1 MSNKIIQ
8 LGPKDQFY
16 LDELGAPIISGGLIA
31 GLLSLAVAAGLG
43 VAMNDGWRQFLFSY
57 LTAWLLFFMISA
69 SSLFFVLSHHV
80 FRASWSVVVR
90 RLAEAMSCNFI
101 PLLVLT
107 IPLLLGF
114 HKIFIWTHYNYVHS
128 DPNLVNKVSYLNVPF
143 FMIRSVIYF
152 AFLIGLSLYFRTMSI
167 AQDQDHSVS
176 RMRQLQKHAGWGL
189 LAVFWIM
196 NFAGADYVMSLQ
208 PKWLSYMEP
217 GFFFSG
223 VGMAVYAVLPLVA
236 IWFQRKGKLTNSIT
250 TEHYHDLGK
259 WLYGWAMFW
268 AYIGFA
274 QYMLIWYANVPKET
288 TFFLLRTVGPWMII
302 TIALLFGHFIVPFFG
317 LMSRHVKR
325 HKGLLAFWC
334 LWLLFFAYL
343 DLFWQV
349 QPIVWINTHAG
360 LAAVAKNHDPY
371 KLLGAVQKI
380 VSNPLRPMSLV
391 LDALCL
397 VGIGGL
403 WVSHTAFLLRRSA
416 LMPIGDPKLAE
427 GLAIENM

>member
-31 GLLSLAVAAGLG
+31 GILSLAAAAGLG

-57 LTAWLLFFMISA
+57 LTAWLLFFIISA
-69 SSLFFVLSHHV
+69 SALFFVLGHHL

-90 RLAEAMSCNFI
+90 RLAEAMSCSFI
-101 PLLVLT
+101 PLLILA

-114 HKIFIWTHYNYVHS
+114 RKIFIWTHYTYMHS
-128 DPNLVNKVSYLNVPF
+128 DPNLVNKISYLNVPF

-176 RMRQLQKHAGWGL
+176 RMRQLQKHAGWGF

-236 IWFQRKGKLTNSIT
+236 LWFQRKGKLVNSIT

-274 QYMLIWYANVPKET
+274 QFMLIWYANVPKET

-334 LWLLFFAYL
+334 IWLLFFGYL
-343 DLFWQV
+343 DIFWQV
-349 QPIVWINTHAG
+349 QPIVWINTHLG

-371 KLLGAVQKI
+371 KLLGAVEKI
-380 VSNPLRPMSLV
+380 VGNPLRPMSLV

-403 WVSHTAFLLRRSA
+403 WVAHTAFLLRRYA

-427 GLAIENM
+427 ALAIEST